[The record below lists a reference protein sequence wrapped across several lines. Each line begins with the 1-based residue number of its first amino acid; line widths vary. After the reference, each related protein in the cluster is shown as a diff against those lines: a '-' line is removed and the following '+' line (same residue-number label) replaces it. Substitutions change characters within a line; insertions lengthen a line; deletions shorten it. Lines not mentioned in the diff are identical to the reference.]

1 MKSIIVLEALDGVG
15 KSTVAK
21 LVAKKLNAVVYRPS
35 GRIKHATNE
44 AIKLPYG
51 SQERSGAIRNT
62 LTMMSKEIKE
72 VAQAYPVILDRFYA
86 SWASAEAGAGN
97 LKITDLSMENWP
109 RDLIKPDLS
118 VHLRVDEEERLRRI
132 GTRDFQNQRE
142 IKLGNDESYRFR
154 VLRGLTKL
162 TDCDVDNTFRS
173 PEETAAA
180 IVEKFHSNRNSI
192 QPRMLIA
199 A

>member
-21 LVAKKLNAVVYRPS
+21 LVAKKLDAVLYRPS

-44 AIKLPYG
+44 AIRLPYG
-51 SQERSGAIRNT
+51 SEERSSAIRHA

-72 VAQAYPVILDRFYA
+72 VAQSYPVILDRFYA

-97 LKITDLSMENWP
+97 LRITELSIDNWP
-109 RDLIKPDLS
+109 QDLVKPNLN
-118 VHLRVDEEERLRRI
+118 VHLRVDEDERLRRI
-132 GTRDFQNQRE
+132 SARNFQNQRE
-142 IKLGNDESYRFR
+142 IKLRDDESYRFR
-154 VLRGLTKL
+154 VLRGLTRL
-162 TDCDVDNTFRS
+162 TDYDVDNTFRS

-180 IVEKFHSNRNSI
+180 IVERYKSI
-192 QPRMLIA
+192 RKSARPQILLA

>member
-1 MKSIIVLEALDGVG
+1 MKQIIVLEALDGVG

-51 SQERSGAIRNT
+51 SQERSSAIRKT

-72 VAQAYPVILDRFYA
+72 VAQSYPVILDRFYA

-97 LKITDLSMENWP
+97 LRITDLSIDNWP
-109 RDLIKPDLS
+109 QDLVKPDLS

-132 GTRDFQNQRE
+132 GKRDFQNQRE

-154 VLRGLTKL
+154 VLRGLTRL
-162 TDCDVDNTFRS
+162 TDHDVDNTFRS

-180 IVEKFHSNRNSI
+180 IVEKYNSMRKSA
-192 QPRMLIA
+192 QPRFLLA

>member
-1 MKSIIVLEALDGVG
+1 MKSVIVLEALDGVG

-62 LTMMSKEIKE
+62 LTMMSKEIKQ

-86 SWASAEAGAGN
+86 SWASAEAGATP
-97 LKITDLSMENWP
+97 K
-109 RDLIKPDLS
+109 
-118 VHLRVDEEERLRRI
+118 
-132 GTRDFQNQRE
+132 
-142 IKLGNDESYRFR
+142 
-154 VLRGLTKL
+154 GLPSSL
-162 TDCDVDNTFRS
+162 ALFW
-173 PEETAAA
+173 AAA
-180 IVEKFHSNRNSI
+180 ALMTQAGR
-192 QPRMLIA
+192 
-199 A
+199 

>member
-1 MKSIIVLEALDGVG
+1 MKPVIVLEALDGVG

-21 LVAKKLNAVVYRPS
+21 LVAKKLGAVVYRPS
-35 GRIKHATNE
+35 GKINHATNQ

-51 SQERSGAIRNT
+51 SQERSAAIRNT
-62 LTMMSKEIKE
+62 LTMMSKEIKQIARDDR
-72 VAQAYPVILDRFYA
+72 VVLDRFYA

-97 LKITDLSMENWP
+97 LRITDLSIDSWP

-118 VHLRVDEEERLRRI
+118 IHLRVDEEERLKRI
-132 GTRDFQNQRE
+132 GKRDYQNQRE
-142 IKLGNDESYRFR
+142 IKLGNDHSYRFR
-154 VLRGLTKL
+154 VIRGLTRL

-180 IVEKFHSNRNSI
+180 IIELYNTQIKT
-192 QPRMLIA
+192 RMMLEPMFA
-199 A
+199 